1 MIMSMPKDAAWPDSV
16 IDSHRKV
23 NHHATH
29 RHPRPAATTRR
40 PSTHRRRPRTPGGA
54 RRPRDAVRRDP
65 STPIRRADG
74 RPRRRYPHRRCRCSA
89 PRRELATRCRRQLW
103 SLRIA
108 RRRRRHHGQATHSS
122 AVVTAVRTGITGLAD
137 ALVSASVVLTAA
149 IICAGAAG
157 ADPSQQDQFVALL
170 EQEQI
175 PPVDDGEVAGVVARA
190 HQICG
195 EVNGGTPVDTLVN
208 DEMDRGYA
216 DNPRLHLYPDRVRRT
231 AVRFITASVDV
242 YCPSHQGE
250 LPPYE

>member
-1 MIMSMPKDAAWPDSV
+1 MGNP
-16 IDSHRKV
+16 
-23 NHHATH
+23 
-29 RHPRPAATTRR
+29 
-40 PSTHRRRPRTPGGA
+40 
-54 RRPRDAVRRDP
+54 
-65 STPIRRADG
+65 
-74 RPRRRYPHRRCRCSA
+74 
-89 PRRELATRCRRQLW
+89 
-103 SLRIA
+103 
-108 RRRRRHHGQATHSS
+108 
-122 AVVTAVRTGITGLAD
+122 AVRTGITSLAD

-170 EQEQI
+170 EQDQI
-175 PPVDDGEVAGVVARA
+175 PLIDNLPALVARA

-195 EVNGGTPVDTLVN
+195 ELNGGTPVDTLVN
-208 DEMDRGYA
+208 DEMNRGYA

>member
-1 MIMSMPKDAAWPDSV
+1 M
-16 IDSHRKV
+16 
-23 NHHATH
+23 
-29 RHPRPAATTRR
+29 
-40 PSTHRRRPRTPGGA
+40 
-54 RRPRDAVRRDP
+54 
-65 STPIRRADG
+65 
-74 RPRRRYPHRRCRCSA
+74 
-89 PRRELATRCRRQLW
+89 
-103 SLRIA
+103 
-108 RRRRRHHGQATHSS
+108 
-122 AVVTAVRTGITGLAD
+122 VTAVRTGITSLAD

-175 PPVDDGEVAGVVARA
+175 PPIDNVPGLIARA

-195 EVNGGTPVDTLVN
+195 ELNGGTPVDALVN
-208 DEMDRGYA
+208 DEMNRGYA

-242 YCPSHQGE
+242 YCPSHQRE